1 MAHAPQ
7 ITLTEADTKLPARMI
22 AAGPKA
28 LIAGFAL
35 LAVGGLAAGFDLH
48 RLGFAYLT
56 AFAFWLTLALGG
68 LVFLCLQHVSRA
80 GWSVGVRRMI
90 ENVVSTIPWLFL
102 ASLPI
107 VVPTA
112 MGSDF
117 FYHWNAEA
125 TMDFDRQHMPAKV
138 PVYKMFLNNTFWTV
152 RVLFYFTVWSLLA
165 RFFVGHSRSQ
175 DSDGDHTRTRK
186 MEVLAAPGILLFAL
200 TLTFAGI
207 DFLMSLDPHWF
218 STIWG
223 VYLFAGAMTSFL
235 SFLALMLM
243 WLQKQ
248 GALTK
253 AITAEHYHDIGK
265 FMFGFVFFFGYIGFS
280 QYLLIWYANIPEET
294 VFYKHRQE
302 GDWVAFSLL
311 LLFGHF
317 LIPFLGLISRHV
329 KRHKPSLA
337 FWAVWLLVMHFI
349 DMFWIVMPSYAE
361 HAGSPDK
368 IYFGLENVAV
378 WLGLGG
384 LFLWRVLAKSGQ
396 GSVVPLRD
404 PRLSESLQFENI

>member
-1 MAHAPQ
+1 MAHASE
-7 ITLTEADTKLPARMI
+7 ITLTEADTKLPAGMA

-28 LIAGFAL
+28 LIAGAL
-35 LAVGGLAAGFDLH
+35 LLGIGVLASGLDLH
-48 RLGFAYLT
+48 VLGFAYLT
-56 AFAFWLTLALGG
+56 AFAFWLTVALGG

-90 ENVVSTIPWLFL
+90 ENVVSTLPWMAL

-112 MGSDF
+112 MGSEF
-117 FYHWNAEA
+117 FYHWNAESA
-125 TMDFDRQHMPAKV
+125 IEFDRQHMPAKV
-138 PVYKMFLNNTFWTV
+138 PVYDNFLNNEFWTA
-152 RVLFYFTVWSLLA
+152 RIAFYFAVWILLA
-165 RFFVGHSRSQ
+165 RFFVGHSRRQ
-175 DSDGDHTRTRK
+175 DEDGDHNRTRK
-186 MEVLAAPGILLFAL
+186 MEILAAPAILLFAL

-223 VYLFAGAMTSFL
+223 VYLFAGSMTSFL
-235 SFLALMLM
+235 SFLALMIM
-243 WLQKQ
+243 WVQRQ
-248 GALTK
+248 GGLSNV
-253 AITAEHYHDIGK
+253 TAEHFHDIGK

-294 VFYKHRQE
+294 IFYKHRQE
-302 GDWVAFSLL
+302 GDWTAFTLL

-317 LIPFLGLISRHV
+317 LIPFLGLLSRHV
-329 KRHKPSLA
+329 KRHTPSLA
-337 FWAVWLLVMHFI
+337 FWAVWLLVMHFV
-349 DMFWIVMPSYAE
+349 DMYWIVMPTYAE
-361 HAGSPDK
+361 HTGDPGR
-368 IYFGLENVAV
+368 IYFGAANVAI

-396 GSVVPLRD
+396 GSIVPLRD
-404 PRLSESLQFENI
+404 PRLSESLHFENV

>member
-125 TMDFDRQHMPAKV
+125 TIDFDRQHMPAKV
-138 PVYKMFLNNTFWTV
+138 PVYDKFLNNTFWTV

-207 DFLMSLDPHWF
+207 DFLMSLEAHWF
-218 STIWG
+218 STIFG
-223 VYLFAGAMTSFL
+223 VYIFAGCTMSSFCVIALLAMFFQEKGRLKDCVTV
-235 SFLALMLM
+235 
-243 WLQKQ
+243 
-248 GALTK
+248 
-253 AITAEHYHDIGK
+253 EHYHDLGK
-265 FMFGFVFFFGYIGFS
+265 LTFAFVFFWGYIGFS
-280 QYLLIWYANIPEET
+280 QFMLIWYANIPEET
-294 VFYKHRQE
+294 VWF
-302 GDWVAFSLL
+302 DWRFTSGWGWVSLI
-311 LLFGHF
+311 LLFGHL
-317 LIPFLGLISRHV
+317 LIPFLGLMARTVRRNKKFLFFASIYMLCMH
-329 KRHKPSLA
+329 
-337 FWAVWLLVMHFI
+337 WLDHYWLVMPQLKDDHSFAAI
-349 DMFWIVMPSYAE
+349 PLVQIPCA
-361 HAGSPDK
+361 
-368 IYFGLENVAV
+368 IGLI
-378 WLGLGG
+378 G
-384 LFLWRVLAKSGQ
+384 LFVALFCFIARDKPL
-396 GSVVPLRD
+396 VPLKD
-404 PRLSESLQFENI
+404 PRLGEALNFENP